1 MLKSNAP
8 AIITVPFASGAGAGY
23 IRPVPI
29 PSQISI
35 TPGAASWTDGFPPL
49 TMTPSGAGGIP
60 PFGQDMNGLLNAETL
75 NMQWKQLGFDYAWS
89 SSVSTAIGGYP
100 SGARLLRSDGLGYW
114 LNLAD
119 SNTTNPDATGA
130 TNWVAQRVNGGQS
143 TIVVSSGTYT
153 PDPSVLGVPLLV
165 LSGTLTANVT
175 VVLPLTRSGATWRIY
190 NATTGAFTVNVQG
203 ATGSG
208 VTASQGQLTDVTTD
222 GTNYYSAGL
231 SGGPYLPL
239 SGTAVAAAKLAS
251 ARTIAM
257 TGPVTWS
264 VSFDG
269 SANVTAAAT
278 IAAGAVTLA
287 NLANLTASTLL
298 GNPTTSAA
306 TPVAIPLVNGIVFS
320 GGSLGLGNI
329 TPTSVSTGGTGNGAT
344 IAATG
349 VTTIDTSAAG
359 QQGLVIKNTFAAGNG
374 AQINLIGN
382 GATTPSKVIRVLNGN
397 LQVVNDANTA
407 IIATLTDAGA
417 FTCTSALTF
426 NGIANSS
433 TTTCI
438 LAPNGAGAVYLR
450 PNGSASS
457 AGQVVVSNDGS
468 VTMAGAGSVGI
479 GTSANAVPGIGNP
492 VIGANNIIAY
502 NAGNIGLVLCTD
514 NGAARTSQIGF
525 ASQGISVFAAGLQY
539 NNSANALY
547 VVSGGGV
554 KATFPSG
561 GGMSMP
567 GIVSAGGGLDTLN
580 GGTQGVQIMWNF
592 VASGS
597 GRNEYINDFGGG
609 SGGHFFYSR
618 SSSTG
623 PVSNNFFIDANGNL
637 TSYGTSSNFN
647 TSDERVKTNFVEREP
662 ACMHHLWF
670 GDYDRTDIVSH
681 GVGNL
686 AQDIRSVMP
695 HRVREDEA
703 VTIPGTDDKMLVMEQ
718 AGVALEQGIWCGREI
733 DKLWAA
739 LKQAGIER
747 VH

>member
-278 IAAGAVTLA
+278 IAAGAVGLS
-287 NLANLTASTLL
+287 NLAALTASTLL

-320 GGSLGLGNI
+320 GGSLGLGAI
-329 TPTSVSTGGTGNGAT
+329 TPTSVNTTGNVTSNGIFLSNNNTVIVAASGAAGGQIVLRPNGSGSATGQVTFDASGNVVTPGNITAGSNLTGSTNILSSTAFWVASGNATSSNVSFYFRPGGATVSTLQTQMDTGGNWNFGA
-344 IAATG
+344 
-349 VTTIDTSAAG
+349 
-359 QQGLVIKNTFAAGNG
+359 N
-374 AQINLIGN
+374 INV
-382 GATTPSKVIRVLNGN
+382 ASTV
-397 LQVVNDANTA
+397 
-407 IIATLTDAGA
+407 
-417 FTCTSALTF
+417 TF
-426 NGIANSS
+426 NGIVQSS

-438 LAPNGAGAVYLR
+438 LAPTGAGAVYLR
-450 PNGSASS
+450 PNGSSS
-457 AGQVVVSNDGS
+457 ATGQLVVDSGGNVTISGQV
-468 VTMAGAGSVGI
+468 
-479 GTSANAVPGIGNP
+479 SANF
-492 VIGANNIIAY
+492 
-502 NAGNIGLVLCTD
+502 VL
-514 NGAARTSQIGF
+514 
-525 ASQGISVFAAGLQY
+525 
-539 NNSANALY
+539 
-547 VVSGGGV
+547 
-554 KATFPSG
+554 
-561 GGMSMP
+561 
-567 GIVSAGGGLDTLN
+567 AGGGNFQSSGAEMDLSLSYN
-580 GGTQGVQIMWNF
+580 GSANNGFYISASSGVMGFNTRNSSAAYLGTPLQLF
-592 VASGS
+592 TSGTYAAQV
-597 GRNEYINDFGGG
+597 NG
-609 SGGHFFYSR
+609 SLQV
-618 SSSTG
+618 TG
-623 PVSNNFFIDANGNL
+623 TI
-637 TSYGTSSNFN
+637 NFN
-647 TSDERVKTNFVEREP
+647 TSDATLKNLGEP
-662 ACMHHLWF
+662 IEPQPFHRLPYYAYTRKDTGQKGW
-670 GDYDRTDIVSH
+670 GPT
-681 GVGNL
+681 
-686 AQDIRSVMP
+686 AQDARELMP
-695 HRVREDEA
+695 DYVQEYDHRVEGSKETVRKL
-703 VTIPGTDDKMLVMEQ
+703 TM
-718 AGVALEQGIWCGREI
+718 AGQQMTQDTAY
-733 DKLWAA
+733 WAA
-739 LKQAGIER
+739 RQVDLLWDEVRRLRDLVQPT
-747 VH
+747 VN